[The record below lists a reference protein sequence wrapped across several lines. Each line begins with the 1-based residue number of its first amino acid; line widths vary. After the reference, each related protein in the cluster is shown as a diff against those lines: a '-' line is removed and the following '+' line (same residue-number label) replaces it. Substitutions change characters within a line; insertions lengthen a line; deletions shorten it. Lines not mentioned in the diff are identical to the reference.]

1 MDQKP
6 LFYDNIVNKS
16 SMVWMVTELT
26 NKLDRKLNKHE
37 ITDFY
42 EFVKQNRAKNWK
54 LHIRK
59 NGSFE
64 KAAEHVRKVLV
75 KNYLT
80 KRFTKKGRV
89 NEDLANKHIDIHEI
103 MKLRIGTPQEDA
115 NPYEMDNVN
124 ADGIP
129 ITHVILPEDDDD
141 LGDTLG
147 SLDEIKNIT
156 NVGNISALDNVTQ
169 ILGLSDPTAIQLLFN
184 PVAAYKWNYIIM
196 DSKARLTNTDGTTEQ
211 SWDFLND
218 SAVNTIGAV
227 NSLGGVKS
235 VTAITIDKIRIPYED
250 VVILNGYNRVTLLIK
265 EFSGQAF
272 IGQEGRKFHFIFNA
286 TTDGN
291 MIDLE
296 PLNFNGQEAGIFE
309 FAKPITQI
317 DRLTLTWGN
326 PLELITFDK
335 DRINFDVTYANP
347 GSFTTTSGE
356 EHNLLTGDLVYITTF
371 TSNDTVTDEAIINQT
386 NAVNGHNI
394 VKVDDFTFEIDGLDL
409 TTVTAQIVPQTI
421 EIFLGSKRF
430 FVPLGIRYIP

>member
-1 MDQKP
+1 
-6 LFYDNIVNKS
+6 
-16 SMVWMVTELT
+16 
-26 NKLDRKLNKHE
+26 
-37 ITDFY
+37 
-42 EFVKQNRAKNWK
+42 
-54 LHIRK
+54 
-59 NGSFE
+59 
-64 KAAEHVRKVLV
+64 
-75 KNYLT
+75 
-80 KRFTKKGRV
+80 
-89 NEDLANKHIDIHEI
+89 
-103 MKLRIGTPQEDA
+103 
-115 NPYEMDNVN
+115 
-124 ADGIP
+124 
-129 ITHVILPEDDDD
+129 
-141 LGDTLG
+141 LG
-147 SLDEIKNIT
+147 SLDEIKSIT
-156 NVGNISALDNVTQ
+156 NVGNISALDNVSQ
-169 ILGLSDPTAIQLLFN
+169 ILGLSDPVAIQMLFN
-184 PVAAYKWNYIIM
+184 PLAAYKWNYILM

-250 VVILNGYNRVTLLIK
+250 VIILNGYNRVTLLIK

-291 MIDLE
+291 MIELE

-317 DRLTLTWGN
+317 DKLTLTWGN
-326 PLELITFDK
+326 PLEIITFDK

-356 EHNLLTGDLVYITTF
+356 EHNLLTGDLIYITTF
-371 TSNDTVTDEAIINQT
+371 TSNDPVTDEAIIDQT

-409 TTVTAQIVPQTI
+409 TTVTSQINPLTI